1 MEAMLEKLRLR
12 LQEAVG
18 RNAAKALLFSGGLD
32 SSILAFLS
40 SPGIHALSVR
50 LEEYGE
56 DFKYARMLSQ
66 ELGFRLHLR
75 KVNVEEALEAI
86 PEVIKIRRS
95 FDPALPNDLALY
107 FALRLA
113 KGEGFESVMIG
124 DGSDELFAG
133 YSYMFD
139 LNLERYLPKL
149 ADRMNFSAGE
159 LGLHLGIQVKQP
171 FLDVE
176 FVSLALSIKPDLK
189 VREEDGKRHGKWI
202 LRKAFETF
210 LPQEVVWQ
218 DKRPI
223 ETGSGFS
230 ELRGIIASNISE
242 EEFAEAKSSYPI
254 KFLCKDHPFYY
265 RIYREVVGE
274 IPPPKPGEE
283 KCPGCGAGIKASSFH
298 CRICG
303 WCQGVE

>member
-1 MEAMLEKLRLR
+1 MKAILEELRLR
-12 LQEAVG
+12 LKEAVG
-18 RNAAKALLFSGGLD
+18 RNVAQALLFSGGLD

-50 LEEYGE
+50 LEEYGG

-66 ELGFRLHLR
+66 KLGFRLHLR
-75 KVNVEEALEAI
+75 RVNVEEALEAI
-86 PEVIKIRRS
+86 PEVIRIRRS

-107 FALRLA
+107 FALKLA
-113 KGEGFESVMIG
+113 KEKGFDNVITG

-139 LNLERYLPKL
+139 LNLEDYLPKL
-149 ADRMNFSAGE
+149 TERMNFSAGE
-159 LGLHLGIQVKQP
+159 LGHHLGIKVKQP
-171 FLDVE
+171 FLDDE
-176 FVSLALSIKPDLK
+176 FVSFALSIKPDLK
-189 VREEDGKRHGKWI
+189 VRKEGGKRHGKWI

-223 ETGSGFS
+223 EMGSGFT
-230 ELRGIIASNISE
+230 ELRGIIASKIPE
-242 EEFAEAKSSYPI
+242 EEFNKAKYPI
-254 KFLCKDHPFYY
+254 KFLSKDHPFYY
-265 RIYREVVGE
+265 RIYRELVGE
-274 IPPPKPGEE
+274 IPPPKPGEG

-298 CRICG
+298 CRVCG
-303 WCQGVE
+303 WCRGLE

>member
-1 MEAMLEKLRLR
+1 MKAILEELRLR
-12 LQEAVG
+12 LKEAVG
-18 RNAAKALLFSGGLD
+18 RNAAQALLFSGGLD

-50 LEEYGE
+50 LEEYGG

-66 ELGFRLHLR
+66 KLGFRLHLR
-75 KVNVEEALEAI
+75 RVNVEEALEAI
-86 PEVIKIRRS
+86 PEVIRIRRS
-95 FDPALPNDLALY
+95 FDPALPNDLAIY
-107 FALRLA
+107 FALKLA
-113 KGEGFESVMIG
+113 KEKGFDNVITG

-139 LNLERYLPKL
+139 LNLEDYLPKL
-149 ADRMNFSAGE
+149 AERMNFSAGE
-159 LGLHLGIQVKQP
+159 LGLHLGIKVKQP
-171 FLDVE
+171 FLDDE
-176 FVSLALSIKPDLK
+176 FVSFALSIKPDLK
-189 VREEDGKRHGKWI
+189 VRKEGGKRHGKWI

-223 ETGSGFS
+223 EMGSGFT
-230 ELRGIIASNISE
+230 ELRGIIASKIPK
-242 EEFAEAKSSYPI
+242 EEFTKAKYPI
-254 KFLCKDHPFYY
+254 KFLSKDHPFYY

-274 IPPPKPGEE
+274 IHPPKPGEG

-298 CRICG
+298 CRVCG
-303 WCQGVE
+303 WCRGLE

>member
-1 MEAMLEKLRLR
+1 MEVILEELRLR
-12 LQEAVG
+12 LKEAVG
-18 RNAAKALLFSGGLD
+18 RNAAQALLFSGGLD

-50 LEEYGE
+50 LEEHGE
-56 DFKYARMLSQ
+56 DFKYASMLSQ
-66 ELGFRLHLR
+66 KLGFRLHLR
-75 KVNVEEALEAI
+75 KVNVEGALETI
-86 PEVIKIRRS
+86 PEVIRIRRS

-107 FALRLA
+107 FALKLA
-113 KGEGFESVMIG
+113 KEKGFETVITG

-139 LNLERYLPKL
+139 LNLESYLPKL
-149 ADRMNFSAGE
+149 AERMNFSAGE
-159 LGLHLGIQVKQP
+159 MGLHLGIKVKQP
-171 FLDVE
+171 FLDDE
-176 FVSLALSIKPDLK
+176 FVNFALSIKPDLK
-189 VREEDGKRHGKWI
+189 VREESGKRHGKWI
-202 LRKAFETF
+202 LRKAFEPF

-223 ETGSGFS
+223 EIGSGFA
-230 ELRGIIASNISE
+230 ELRGIIASKIPE
-242 EEFAEAKSSYPI
+242 EEFTKSKYPI
-254 KFLCKDHPFYY
+254 KFLSKDHPFYY

-274 IPPPKPGEE
+274 IPPPQPGEE

-303 WCQGVE
+303 WCRGLE